1 MKNTMFLLVA
11 ALLFSVAVN
20 AQSTVDSIRA
30 KYQLQQMPDSLT
42 IEKTF
47 PVLGN
52 YQLNTTDGSQQT
64 VSITIDSVNKG
75 IVWVEGLPE
84 GRFKAY
90 LKQAPA
96 TYRIVAQKS
105 ESGKQ
110 IQEGT
115 LLLDPSTNTLNIAL
129 GKKFDDADPASVFAA
144 LNNISADLESNTEVK
159 VKTKKGDTKSKAKLM
174 FYTATKAETA
184 TSVSTGAAKQ

>member
-96 TYRIVAQKS
+96 TYRIVAQQS

-144 LNNISADLESNTEVK
+144 LNNVSADLESNTEVK